1 MEQSLDIRRAAVLGA
16 GVMGSGLAALL
27 AGAGIPVLL
36 LDLPADKLLPEE
48 AAAGLALN
56 DPRVRNRAAAMGLR
70 RALAASPPA
79 FYVASD
85 VGRITLGNLAD
96 DLPRLKDADWIVEA
110 VVERLDVKREL
121 FARLAPHLHPRAVL
135 SSNTSG
141 LPAAALSE
149 ALPPELRSRFLITHF
164 FNPPR
169 HMHLLELV
177 AGPETEPA
185 LLASFTRFAER
196 RLGKGCVRAKDTPDF
211 IANRLGTFAFMD
223 LLGVLVRNEAGVAEL
238 DMLSGELIGRARSA
252 TFRTADLVGLDTL
265 LHVTRHLH
273 EALPNDPQREVFK
286 PPELLE
292 QMVKRGALGSKAGA
306 GFYRRMQDGA
316 IHVLNPKTGD
326 YAPPPPLDPASLGP
340 SARLP
345 DVGERIRKLIEEGGR
360 PGRLLWNHFS
370 AVLAYAAACVP
381 EISDDLASVDRA
393 MRWGYGWE
401 LGPFELLDALG
412 PRAFAA
418 RLQSE
423 GRAVPPLL
431 AALIASGAE
440 RFHGGAPFARTIFS
454 PASSAPQ
461 PLPPRAGVLDLA
473 ELRAAGRVV
482 EANAE
487 ASLLDLGDEVLG
499 VQFHSR
505 MNVLGEGTGQM
516 LRRALELLPQWR
528 GLVVGGQSE
537 TFSAGANLGLVLAL
551 AEGGKLDQLGQLVA
565 FFQQV
570 NQGLRFAPR
579 PVVVAPRGLTLGGG
593 CEITLHAAQVVA
605 AADSYIG
612 LVEVGAGLIPA
623 AGGCKELLRR
633 LDEAIPPDL
642 NADRLP
648 LVERLVRTVGT
659 ARVSSSAAEAR
670 DLGFLRESDRIVM
683 NRDLH
688 LQAAKQAVLDL
699 DRDGWRVPQPREDLR
714 APGEPVLAA
723 LGVGLWNLQQ
733 AGQASAHDVKVS
745 GQLARVLC
753 GGAVSAGAR
762 VGEQHLLDLE
772 REAFLS
778 LAGEPATQA
787 RMRSL
792 LTTGKPLR
800 N

>member
-1 MEQSLDIRRAAVLGA
+1 
-16 GVMGSGLAALL
+16 
-27 AGAGIPVLL
+27 
-36 LDLPADKLLPEE
+36 
-48 AAAGLALN
+48 
-56 DPRVRNRAAAMGLR
+56 
-70 RALAASPPA
+70 
-79 FYVASD
+79 VA
-85 VGRITLGNLAD
+85 RITVGNLAD
-96 DLPRLKDADWIVEA
+96 DLPRLQEADWIVEA

-141 LPAAALSE
+141 LSAEVLAQ
-149 ALPPELRSRFLITHF
+149 ALPPGLRPRFLITHF

-177 AGPETEPA
+177 AAPDTDPTLVA
-185 LLASFTRFAER
+185 AFARFAEL

-223 LLGVLVRNEAGVAEL
+223 LLAVLVRNEAGVAEL

-265 LHVTRHLH
+265 LAVTRHLH
-273 EALPNDPQREVFK
+273 EALVNDPQRAVFK

-292 QMVKRGALGSKAGA
+292 QMVKRGALGAKAGA
-306 GFYRRMQDGA
+306 GFYRRMPNGA
-316 IHVLNPKTGD
+316 ILALNPTTGD
-326 YAPPPPLDPASLGP
+326 YAPPPPLDPASLGA

-360 PGRLLWNHFS
+360 PGRLLWSHFS
-370 AVLAYAAACVP
+370 SVLCYAAACVP
-381 EISDDLASVDRA
+381 EIADDLPSVDRA

-412 PRAFAA
+412 PAAFAK

-423 GRAVPPLL
+423 NRAVPPLL
-431 AALIASGAE
+431 AALLASGAQ
-440 RFHGGAPFARTIFS
+440 RFYGGAPGARTVFA
-454 PASSAPQ
+454 PASSASV
-461 PLPPRAGVLDLA
+461 PLPPRPGVLDLA

-482 EANAE
+482 ESNAE

-505 MNVLGEGTGQM
+505 LNVLGEGTGQM
-516 LRRALELLPQWR
+516 LRRALELLPQWK

-537 TFSAGANLGLVLAL
+537 AFSAGANLGIVLAL
-551 AEGGKLDQLGQLVA
+551 IEAGKLDQLGQMVA
-565 FFQQV
+565 FLQQV

-579 PVVVAPRGLTLGGG
+579 PVVVAPRGLALGGG
-593 CEITLHAAQVVA
+593 CEITLHAGLVVA
-605 AADSYIG
+605 AAESYIG

-633 LDEAIPPDL
+633 LDESIPADL
-642 NADRLP
+642 AVDRLP

-670 DLGFLRESDRIVM
+670 ILGFLRESDRIVM

-688 LQAAKQAVLDL
+688 LAAAKQAVLDL
-699 DRDGWRVPQPREDLR
+699 HRDGWTAPQPREDLR
-714 APGEPVLAA
+714 APGEGVLAA
-723 LGVGLWNLQQ
+723 LGVGLWNFKE

-753 GGAVSAGAR
+753 GGAVTAGAR
-762 VGEQHLLDLE
+762 ISEQHVLDLE

-787 RMRSL
+787 RIKSL